1 MFSVR
6 LSPDGAL
13 AVTGGEDD
21 KAFVW
26 KTVDCSI
33 LFQCNGTCLY
43 SLSQENAFCVPLD
56 RRLNFNFICHIQF
69 LS

>member
-33 LFQCNGTCLY
+33 LFVCNGTCLY
-43 SLSQENAFCVPLD
+43 CKYLMVCIVYYKGAL
-56 RRLNFNFICHIQF
+56 LIY
-69 LS
+69 